1 MLITVL
7 LFDYRLPEYQSRSI
21 YMEGIIKE
29 KYELGGELHDNRWY
43 GLRVADA
50 VSLPEGAAEEI
61 Q

>member
-1 MLITVL
+1 MLVTVL

-29 KYELGGELHDNRWY
+29 KYELGRELHDNSWY
-43 GLRVADA
+43 GLRIADA
-50 VSLPEGAAEEI
+50 ISLREGAVEEI